1 MVGRRSIEDWS
12 NKVAD
17 LEKLGYCRRIYGGH
31 GDDDDDDDAMILIL
45 IIILTMVLVGMITLP
60 PQRNKLHFDSHK

>member
-1 MVGRRSIEDWS
+1 M
-12 NKVAD
+12 AD

-31 GDDDDDDDAMILIL
+31 GDDDDDDDDAMILIL
-45 IIILTMVLVGMITLP
+45 IIILTMVLVGMMAFP